1 MKTFCIFFF
10 YLLALNAV
18 VGVANANANSSSPS
32 SPLPPSLL
40 LSRGVIH
47 DNNNNNGEDEGSK
60 SDSDTSESSSRN
72 LQAGLGNLWNINE
85 PIFEYSNNVFELNY
99 IFNDMIEDTMISYTI
114 YDQDCSQSGTGGNVL
129 PMIDT
134 GYLIVITDDG
144 TPIGD
149 GSGTKGNNLKFI
161 PTPTIN
167 QNTIIYD
174 GDYVDEQTGYT
185 YAFVDLCVRVS
196 LSTQNGNEVNF
207 IESKLNFKYVFEN
220 GFFVIED
227 IDVRPP
233 LSKLYIYIIIKF
245 FLFVLFC
252 SFSLDCLLLACLL
265 LVACCL
271 LACCLLACCLLLV
284 ACCLLLVA

>member
-18 VGVANANANSSSPS
+18 VGVANANANLSSPS

-40 LSRGVIH
+40 LSRGVIN
-47 DNNNNNGEDEGSK
+47 DNNNNNNEEEEGSK
-60 SDSDTSESSSRN
+60 SSESSSRN

-134 GYLIVITDDG
+134 GYLIVITNDG

-233 LSKLYIYIIIKF
+233 LSKLYIYILLLSF
-245 FLFVLFC
+245 FYLFC
-252 SFSLDCLLLACLL
+252 FVHFRLI
-265 LVACCL
+265 ACCL

-284 ACCLLLVA
+284 A